1 MQRPKSMGLRTSA
14 EEAALSGGGLGPYDA
29 YLSRAHA
36 SSSATTSAPAASG
49 GYVSS
54 ATGHMAQ
61 QYREHLIRTPEN
73 AMRRRGMSDIHPI
86 EGLHERLE
94 TLASRLGNVDERSL
108 RLQELL
114 QQAGVQPGDVLSGHA
129 EYADT
134 ASPYPPISPS
144 PSLGWLNAREGG
156 LEDVGMRAVSS
167 AGPSKHPP
175 GIPFESMGK
184 PRPYS
189 SGAVLGVTGEM
200 GGRGGAAVGRGEE
213 EGRVDAKRSGVLD
226 AKSSYS
232 SSKTP
237 NAVVTLLEGIQG
249 KLAALDYI
257 FIKAT
262 PTQHAAA
269 TKITKLAKGFLR
281 RRKYFYGMQAL
292 KSFSERQSQD
302 MVKFFDGYLAYRR
315 KIAAQVR
322 AMELRRDSNRLG
334 NVFAGLAERVL
345 KVMPLRV
352 NQRQRAYFMT
362 IRVERRWLSTFF
374 QELRTAVQNC
384 RGLTEVAA
392 KNQSR
397 YRRMRDKVEFSA
409 EQEGW
414 REELI
419 ESVVKQEMQEE
430 AVAIMGAKRR
440 QLASKMMF
448 VKWHKCYDR
457 NKRRKRLVMQC
468 CSKRCSS
475 KGFENWK
482 EYVRECKRWD
492 PGRYVRLRNERTL
505 QMQAVQ
511 YTYKSYFKAWNLRT
525 TILLQ
530 VKRRAKYCRYSV
542 YLLYWYKGTNTD
554 T

>member
-1 MQRPKSMGLRTSA
+1 
-14 EEAALSGGGLGPYDA
+14 
-29 YLSRAHA
+29 
-36 SSSATTSAPAASG
+36 
-49 GYVSS
+49 
-54 ATGHMAQ
+54 
-61 QYREHLIRTPEN
+61 
-73 AMRRRGMSDIHPI
+73 
-86 EGLHERLE
+86 
-94 TLASRLGNVDERSL
+94 
-108 RLQELL
+108 
-114 QQAGVQPGDVLSGHA
+114 
-129 EYADT
+129 
-134 ASPYPPISPS
+134 
-144 PSLGWLNAREGG
+144 
-156 LEDVGMRAVSS
+156 
-167 AGPSKHPP
+167 
-175 GIPFESMGK
+175 
-184 PRPYS
+184 
-189 SGAVLGVTGEM
+189 
-200 GGRGGAAVGRGEE
+200 
-213 EGRVDAKRSGVLD
+213 
-226 AKSSYS
+226 
-232 SSKTP
+232 
-237 NAVVTLLEGIQG
+237 
-249 KLAALDYI
+249 
-257 FIKAT
+257 
-262 PTQHAAA
+262 
-269 TKITKLAKGFLR
+269 
-281 RRKYFYGMQAL
+281 
-292 KSFSERQSQD
+292 
-302 MVKFFDGYLAYRR
+302 
-315 KIAAQVR
+315 
-322 AMELRRDSNRLG
+322 MELRRDSNRLG

-362 IRVERRWLSTFF
+362 IRVERRWLSTVF
-374 QELRTAVQNC
+374 QELRTAVQHLH
-384 RGLTEVAA
+384 GLSEVAA

-440 QLASKMMF
+440 ELASRMVF
-448 VKWHKCYDR
+448 VKWLKYYDR

-542 YLLYWYKGTNTD
+542 YLLYWYKRANTD